1 MSDDYL
7 WDGSG
12 TRDPD
17 VERLERMLG
26 RLRTTAPVPVIRPDV
41 VSSGTVRSDTVR
53 LPASAPGAAAR
64 PRRSSAETGRSGD
77 GKADTTYCVRFL
89 APALAAAAAIVLMV
103 GVVWRGP
110 GARSWEVA
118 SIDGRP
124 RIGSRPLSGEG
135 RLAVGQTLSTD
146 ASSRARVAVS
156 TIGEVTVDTNTR
168 VRLVET
174 RDAHHQLALE
184 RGTLHAFIVAP
195 PGQFVVDTPSATATD
210 LGCIYDLFVD
220 EDGSGLLT
228 VFSGWVAFEDK
239 GRESFVP
246 AGASSRTDRLNG
258 PGTPRYDDAEQ
269 AFQDALDEI
278 DYSRDAARKVDAL
291 RVVLERAR
299 PRDAMTLW
307 HLIPRLASANRGAV
321 VDTLAAHVA
330 MPPAVT
336 RDAVMRLDRGA
347 LDQWWDALGL
357 LDVGWWRKWKGPYPA
372 AP

>member
-12 TRDPD
+12 TPDPD
-17 VERLERMLG
+17 VERLEQMLG
-26 RLRTTAPVPVIRPDV
+26 RLRTTAPVP
-41 VSSGTVRSDTVR
+41 TVALAGS
-53 LPASAPGAAAR
+53 
-64 PRRSSAETGRSGD
+64 TGRTQSTQS
-77 GKADTTYCVRFL
+77 KQFSADSADSAFKTCGVTRHPVRWRTLRFL

-146 ASSRARVAVS
+146 ASSRARVEVS

-210 LGCIYDLFVD
+210 LGCIYDLSVD

-269 AFQDALDEI
+269 AFRDALDEI
-278 DYSRDAARKVDAL
+278 DYGRDAARKVDAL
-291 RVVLERAR
+291 REVLERAR

-372 AP
+372 AQ